1 MNASAQAASWLGP
14 EPEIIL
20 KSREPLLSWISDKHL
35 SLLLPVVLYWTVSFF
50 WFLVDYFQVFE
61 QHRIHTPEELKK
73 NIVGWKTVLRAVFMQ
88 HVIQTGAGLVL
99 ERFQPPAT
107 TGFEAYS
114 IWKIA
119 HNLNINK
126 EFASILYWYVF
137 PFAKVLVAFFII
149 DTWQYV
155 LHRFMHGNKWAYK
168 TMHSVHHRLY
178 VPYAFGALYNSLLE
192 GFLLDTLGTGIASEA
207 MGLTDRENI
216 FLFCFSTLKTIDD
229 HCGYELPWDPLQ
241 IIFPNRATYHD
252 IHHQHF
258 GLKTNFSQPFFIHWD
273 TLLGT
278 KYSNTEAYV
287 AENKRIREEKYQ
299 QLLKKKAE

>member
-1 MNASAQAASWLGP
+1 MNVTEKASEWLGP
-14 EPEIIL
+14 QPEVIL
-20 KSREPLLSWISDKHL
+20 TNREQLLPWITDKHL
-35 SLLLPVVLYWTVSFF
+35 SLLLPVVLYWAVSFF
-50 WFLVDYFQVFE
+50 WFLVDYFEVFE
-61 QHRIHTPEELKK
+61 KYRIHTPEELKK
-73 NIVGWKTVLRAVFMQ
+73 NIVGWKTVLRAVFCQ
-88 HVIQTGAGLVL
+88 HIIQTASGLLL
-99 ERFQPPAT
+99 ERFQEPEK

-119 HNLNINK
+119 RNLNVSMPVAN
-126 EFASILYWYVF
+126 FLFNYAV
-137 PFAKVLVAFFII
+137 PFGKVLVAFFII

-192 GFLLDTLGTGIASEA
+192 GFLLDTLGTGIASEV
-207 MGLTDRENI
+207 MGLSDRENI

-258 GLKTNFSQPFFIHWD
+258 GLKTNFSQPFFVHWD

-278 KYSNTEAYV
+278 KYSNTEAYI
-287 AENKRIREEKYQ
+287 ADNKRIREEKFAE
-299 QLLKKKAE
+299 KKKKE